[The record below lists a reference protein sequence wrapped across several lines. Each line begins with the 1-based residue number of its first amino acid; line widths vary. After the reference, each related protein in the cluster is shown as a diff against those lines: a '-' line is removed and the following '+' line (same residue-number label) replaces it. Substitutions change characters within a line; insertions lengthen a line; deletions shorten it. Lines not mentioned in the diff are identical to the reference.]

1 MSRFW
6 QIFAWWQGTTLGTSF
21 TIWKRGE
28 YVGTDELGNR
38 YFRSR
43 KGRKDKILG
52 MERRWVVYP
61 RVSEPSQIP
70 PGWHA
75 WMHHRVPTPPS
86 EEKYTPH
93 AWQAHHRPNMTG
105 TAEAYYPPGSIL
117 RQDPDVQISKDY
129 DAWTPFDDEVKEAHD
144 VSPLD
149 TRDGA

>member
-6 QIFAWWQGTTLGTSF
+6 QLFSWWHGTTIGTSF

-43 KGRKDKILG
+43 KGRKDPTLG
-52 MERRWVVYP
+52 FERRWVVYP
-61 RVSEPSQIP
+61 RLAEASLIP

-75 WMHHRVPTPPS
+75 WIHHRVETPPS
-86 EEKYTPH
+86 QEDYRPRD
-93 AWQAHHRPNMTG
+93 WQKAHRPNMTG
-105 TAEAYYPPGSIL
+105 TPEAYHPPGSLL
-117 RQDPDVQISKDY
+117 RPDPDSAFDTGY
-129 DAWTPFDDEVKEAHD
+129 DAWTPFGEPASPPN
-144 VSPLD
+144 VSPTD